1 VKHSAASPA
10 ISESKPRAAFDPL
23 RTPPA
28 PRHGEKVNG
37 GNPQIAP
44 SPPVAAEIGAST
56 TRTPGAPDA
65 VLPSAALAPLPPR
78 YFLRSNAKD
87 LSLFWSQ
94 MHSMLAAGV
103 GLSHAAKTMADN
115 APNKG
120 LRTACREIAPRLAAG
135 VPFSELMH
143 SYPSIFSPLM
153 IGMIRAG
160 EVGGFLDRMCQRLGE
175 YAERDYHIQQTIKR
189 ETWYPK
195 MVLLSSIVI
204 PALPPLAVAF
214 FKGQGVLAAAIA
226 CGLSMLGPL
235 AIIAAVWGV
244 WKFNNVLLPLTAR
257 TNYLRYFIDQAK
269 LLIPVAGKTA
279 RALATA
285 KFCRSLGAL
294 QAAGT
299 GVQGM
304 IHLAANACGNAVI
317 ADSARRVIPRLEQ
330 GESMTDALAATRQFP
345 GIAIQMLR
353 TGEQTGNFEAQ
364 LDKVADFLEQDA
376 ETTIKQS
383 VVLLGVLAL
392 VFIGVR
398 VCMQVVQFYTGY
410 FNNIFDTVDKM
421 Q

>member
-1 VKHSAASPA
+1 
-10 ISESKPRAAFDPL
+10 
-23 RTPPA
+23 
-28 PRHGEKVNG
+28 
-37 GNPQIAP
+37 
-44 SPPVAAEIGAST
+44 
-56 TRTPGAPDA
+56 
-65 VLPSAALAPLPPR
+65 
-78 YFLRSNAKD
+78 
-87 LSLFWSQ
+87 
-94 MHSMLAAGV
+94 
-103 GLSHAAKTMADN
+103 
-115 APNKG
+115 
-120 LRTACREIAPRLAAG
+120 
-135 VPFSELMH
+135 
-143 SYPSIFSPLM
+143 
-153 IGMIRAG
+153 
-160 EVGGFLDRMCQRLGE
+160 
-175 YAERDYHIQQTIKR
+175 
-189 ETWYPK
+189 
-195 MVLLSSIVI
+195 
-204 PALPPLAVAF
+204 
-214 FKGQGVLAAAIA
+214 
-226 CGLSMLGPL
+226 
-235 AIIAAVWGV
+235 
-244 WKFNNVLLPLTAR
+244 
-257 TNYLRYFIDQAK
+257 
-269 LLIPVAGKTA
+269 LIPVAGKTA

-317 ADSARRVIPRLEQ
+317 ADSARRIIPRLER
-330 GESMTDALAATRQFP
+330 GESMTDALAATKQFP